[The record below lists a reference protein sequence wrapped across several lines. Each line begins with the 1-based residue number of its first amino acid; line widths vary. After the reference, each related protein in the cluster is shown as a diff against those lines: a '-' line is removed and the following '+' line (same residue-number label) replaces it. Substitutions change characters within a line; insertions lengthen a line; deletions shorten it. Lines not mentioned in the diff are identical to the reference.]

1 MKNDKFININEMLEI
16 VHKMC
21 KVIEPYTYYGKGG
34 ILERSLTDN
43 VQNKRLRGMEDESTT
58 SNSTR
63 VNNDTGGS
71 SNSN

>member
-1 MKNDKFININEMLEI
+1 MKNDRFVNINDMVEL
-16 VHKMC
+16 VHKMG

-43 VQNKRLRGMEDESTT
+43 VQRGIEDESTA
-58 SNSTR
+58 SNSTS

>member
-1 MKNDKFININEMLEI
+1 MKNDRFVNINVMVEL
-16 VHKMC
+16 VHKMG

-34 ILERSLTDN
+34 ILERSLTDD
-43 VQNKRLRGMEDESTT
+43 VQNKWLRGMEDESTA

-71 SNSN
+71 SNSD